1 MKTEPPMTSDDL
13 GIYYKCFRGANAHF
27 ALTEP
32 HSFTVNDAAGR
43 DWICYPVPKDVVQN
57 LDMLSDLIDVERAD
71 KMAEAETDVRLVF
84 CRDKAELAAKL
95 ADESRQ
101 GDDDEE

>member
-1 MKTEPPMTSDDL
+1 MTSDEL
-13 GIYYKCFRGANAHF
+13 GIYYKCFRGMNSHF

-57 LDMLSDLIDVERAD
+57 LDLLSDLVDVERAD
-71 KMAEAETDVRLVF
+71 KVSGEETDVRLVF
-84 CRDKAELAAKL
+84 CRDKKELAAKL
-95 ADESRQ
+95 ADESQ
-101 GDDDEE
+101 PGDDDEE

>member
-1 MKTEPPMTSDDL
+1 MTTNDDL
-13 GIYYKCFRGANAHF
+13 GIYYKCFRGMNSHF

-32 HSFTVNDAAGR
+32 ESFTVIDAARR
-43 DWICYPVPKDVVQN
+43 DWICFPVPKEVVQN
-57 LDMLSDLIDVERAD
+57 LDLLSDLVDVERAD

-95 ADESRQ
+95 ADESQ
-101 GDDDEE
+101 QVDDEE